1 MNKGRNPLLIVAV
14 VFFWAVAAFQGWR
27 LLQLEETES
36 FYRWIIATS
45 DRLRIEGE
53 FGAVNVALPRNAEE
67 TVGTVEPSGD
77 DIMPSESEEALRMQQ
92 AEALFRQVTAKLE
105 DLLPEVTVESPET
118 EDEGLSKLLLSVKY
132 SQDLDTIWNMAQGS
146 ALAEE
151 RETFLVQLKPEL
163 KADVLYGSEANV
175 SLANMF
181 FGFRKMAANFV
192 WLQVDR
198 YWHEGALFRMVPLMR
213 TTVTLDPTFV
223 DAYLLGAWHLA
234 YNITAGLPETPEA
247 EKVYDPKVGRRI
259 GQKESFYYFAADFL
273 KDGIWNNP
281 KDYRL
286 YFDLG
291 FRVYHEKLDDNQ
303 QAARYLSEAVRYR
316 HDVWVP
322 RTLYRILEFNGQYEE
337 ALRGWKDYLRRYP
350 QNEVAPRFI
359 KRNEAHIL
367 QKQAKEAYEAARE
380 ARDAG
385 KTAEAEEL
393 QAKADELWEQTRAK
407 WTELAETDS
416 NYGGAQ
422 LAMMHAE
429 NLRRQGMYYDAVA
442 LLDGARYE
450 SGELF
455 DSISDMI
462 IEIKQE
468 GGIPLSLSE
477 RMELLRR
484 EEREKFRQ
492 LDAAKRA
499 AATRSE

>member
-1 MNKGRNPLLIVAV
+1 MDKGRKPLLGIAIVAV
-14 VFFWAVAAFQGWR
+14 WILGVFQGWR
-27 LLQLEETES
+27 VLQYEEAES
-36 FYRWIIATS
+36 FYRWIVATS
-45 DRLRIEGE
+45 DRLRMEGE
-53 FGAVNVALPRNAEE
+53 FGEIDLALRETVERTADMPALLEPDQSAADARIELIESLFGRVTQKAEE
-67 TVGTVEPSGD
+67 
-77 DIMPSESEEALRMQQ
+77 
-92 AEALFRQVTAKLE
+92 
-105 DLLPEVTVESPET
+105 LLPPPTIPNPEP
-118 EDEGLSKLLLSVKY
+118 EDAELTKLILYVKY
-132 SQDLDTIWNMAQGS
+132 NQELNRIWDLAQGNG
-146 ALAEE
+146 LAEE
-151 RETFLVQLKPEL
+151 REIFLNQLRPRL

-247 EKVYDPKVGRRI
+247 EKVFDPEVGRRI

-286 YFDLG
+286 YFELG
-291 FRVYHEKLDDNQ
+291 YRVYHDKLKDNE
-303 QAARYLSEAVRYR
+303 QAALYLKEAVRYR

-322 RTLYRILEFNGQYEE
+322 RTLYRILEYNGQYED
-337 ALRGWKDYLRRYP
+337 ALRGWQDYLRRYP
-350 QNEVAPRFI
+350 DNVVAPRFI
-359 KRNEAHIL
+359 ARNEAHL
-367 QKQAKEAYEAARE
+367 VQRDARQAFDAARE

-385 KTAEAEEL
+385 RDDEAAELEA
-393 QAKADELWEQTRAK
+393 QAQALWDDARTK
-407 WTELAETDS
+407 WSELAQEDP
-416 NYGGAQ
+416 NYGMAQ
-422 LAMMHAE
+422 LAMMDAQE
-429 NLRRQGMYYDAVA
+429 LRRRGMYYDAVA

-455 DSISDMI
+455 EPISDMI
-462 IEIKQE
+462 MEIKQD

-477 RMELLRR
+477 RMELERR
-484 EEREKFRQ
+484 AEREHFRRM
-492 LDAAKRA
+492 DAERRA
-499 AATRSE
+499 AATQSR